1 MNYEEISTDTIIT
14 NHQQVGDTLV
24 RMNDNTSHIKV
35 KLDKLDRLIDE
46 LGNRLDEMDSI
57 IGDGNYPTESRVDEM
72 IIGHLE
78 DHDVSEQVSSALDD
92 SDYLNRDEVEE
103 HVDQR
108 IEYHTDD
115 LPTKSDVE
123 SEVSD
128 QLGNFDWSDVVYD
141 EDLATKSYVDDEI
154 EGQVEDAV
162 KDASNGSQLF
172 DLISKVLQAV
182 DKDQFEV
189 WVGVLKQSG
198 VEEYKAEQAERERQA
213 KLPELPKLPPLPTGP
228 AIDSSASLL
237 VDES

>member
-1 MNYEEISTDTIIT
+1 MNYDEISTDTIIT

-35 KLDKLDRLIDE
+35 KLDELDRSIGE
-46 LGNRLDEMDSI
+46 LKTAVEDIQSD
-57 IGDGNYPTESRVDEM
+57 GDYPTENRVQEM
-72 IIGHLE
+72 ISDNLE
-78 DHDVSEQVSSALDD
+78 DHDVSCQIDEALDNR
-92 SDYLNRDEVEE
+92 DYLGRDEVEE

-115 LPTKSDVE
+115 LPTKSDIE
-123 SEVSD
+123 TEVSD

-162 KDASNGSQLF
+162 KDASSDSSQLF

-213 KLPELPKLPPLPTGP
+213 KLPELPKLPLPTGP